1 MTREQKGT
9 ERVKEVPDSFIAARH
24 NNPMSAQTA
33 QEALL
38 VRRPDLAIAHECELG
53 SYFLHVRSQ
62 ISRHATCDICRTV
75 FAFDGTLHVGER
87 GMTVLQEIMSER

>member
-1 MTREQKGT
+1 MTGERKGT
-9 ERVKEVPDSFIAARH
+9 ERVRNVPDSSIAARH

-38 VRRPDLAIAHECELG
+38 VRRPDLAIVRECEPG

-62 ISRHATCDICRTV
+62 ISRHDTCDTCRNV
-75 FAFDGTLHVGER
+75 FAFDGTLRVGER
-87 GMTVLQEIMSER
+87 EMTVLREIMSER

>member
-9 ERVKEVPDSFIAARH
+9 ERVKDVPDSSIAARH

-38 VRRPDLAIAHECELG
+38 VRRPDLAIARECEPG
-53 SYFLHVRSQ
+53 SYFVPVRSQ
-62 ISRHATCDICRTV
+62 INRRDTCDTCRNV

-87 GMTVLQEIMSER
+87 KMTVLREIMSER